1 MSDNDKALVDAV
13 LYGNGFIKDGKHIP
27 IEDVYL
33 DPRDAT
39 IQAQATEI
47 DWLRA
52 VLELADAALRG
63 ANVNMNVLER
73 KIAKALAGKAEQ

>member
-1 MSDNDKALVDAV
+1 MRTDVIRDIAALPDDRRTKQQVDEALVAC
-13 LYGNGFIKDGKHIP
+13 
-27 IEDVYL
+27 
-33 DPRDAT
+33 
-39 IQAQATEI
+39 ATEI

-73 KIAKALAGKAEQ
+73 KIAKALEGKAEQ

>member
-1 MSDNDKALVDAV
+1 MRTDVIRDIAALPNDRRTKQQVDEALVAC
-13 LYGNGFIKDGKHIP
+13 
-27 IEDVYL
+27 
-33 DPRDAT
+33 
-39 IQAQATEI
+39 ATEI

-73 KIAKALAGKAEQ
+73 KIAKALAGKAAQ